1 MKIKVAILDT
11 DSNYLLRISN
21 AFGSMF
27 AEEVEVY
34 SFTEEKTAFEMIQSG
49 NCKADLLLAGEEF
62 EINPE
67 ELPKNCAFA
76 YFVSNTQIDNL
87 RGQKAI
93 CKFQKAELI
102 YREMLSLY
110 ADVSEV
116 VIGTGNHGEKNTL
129 ILAFMSASGGTGS
142 SSAAAAC
149 AKRLAKGNKKVLY
162 LNLEQFGSA
171 KDFFE
176 AGGTFDL
183 SDVIFAIK
191 SNKTNLSM
199 KLESI
204 VKHDVS
210 GVFFFD
216 SCRMAFDVMEINPD
230 DMHRLLEELKAL
242 EKYDYIII
250 DMDFSFNKREVEVM
264 KQAFRIVFVS
274 NGTVIANNKLQ
285 KALDALNVFEQK
297 QELKLMPKVNLLY
310 NNFRSKTGKTLDRSD
325 IKTLGGI
332 SRIDSADMNQIIEYI
347 VGMNVF
353 NSFLM

>member
-11 DSNYLLRISN
+11 DPNYLSRISS

-27 AEEVEVY
+27 EQELEIY
-34 SFTEEKTAFEMIQSG
+34 SFTEKKTALELIHAG
-49 NCKADLLLAGEEF
+49 DCKVDLLLAGDDF
-62 EINPE
+62 EVDPE

-76 YFVSNTQIDNL
+76 YFVSSAQIDNL
-87 RGQKAI
+87 RGQKTI

-116 VIGTGNHGEKNTL
+116 VIGVGNNGEKNTL

-142 SSAAAAC
+142 STAAAAC
-149 AKRLAKGNKKVLY
+149 AKRLAKANKKVLY

-171 KDFFE
+171 NDFFE

-242 EKYDYIII
+242 EKYDYIVM

-274 NGTVIANNKLQ
+274 SGTDIANNKLQ
-285 KALDALNVFEQK
+285 KALDALCVFEQK
-297 QELKLMPKVNLLY
+297 QDLKLMPKVNLLY
-310 NNFRSKTGKTLDRSD
+310 NNFRSKTGKTLERSD
-325 IKTLGGI
+325 LKTLGGI
-332 SRIDSADMNQIIEYI
+332 SKIDSADSGKIIEYI

-353 NSFLM
+353 NSFLL